1 MMPGDELIQACLEE
15 LRGAEG
21 MGALV
26 RLVGDRA
33 AVLLGTPGVASGLV
47 AGAPQSEDPDR
58 VRRLRLLQAL
68 IGEAARDRDGRG
80 RLGARFLEEAGETIE
95 GLVAAEG
102 LDFFGAHDLTL
113 AYAREEVEAPDV
125 LFSCLTEQTGPLAE
139 PWWLPQ
145 DVDAEVDRLRQE
157 TGLDNWLVHS
167 EMADELSA
175 FPGRTRAS
183 FVNYVAYRD
192 EEFCGRLALYWLLDA
207 SADVRLAAAGGFQ
220 SRVRRGVVEPAS
232 AALVPLIRNWM
243 PPDAARAM
251 LDDALREARHRGL
264 FAPLEGPA
272 PLPVRLLCTLPDRAG
287 AQVLAVV
294 LWSEDEP
301 GLAMVTVEPGYGIRR
316 AYVASAEVAR
326 VGLARLENAADSVS
340 LRWTRM
346 ERILAAALA
355 DGLSWGRLPPPG
367 LIDVALVCRF
377 TQLRPRPMT
386 ARDWLAEVDPE
397 GEIAGLE
404 AAELDVLV
412 ERSASWHDDH
422 VAVGGWHEGTAV
434 FEDALTESRHAD
446 RVETA
451 FWTRVE
457 ERREDWATLMLRAA
471 DVLKGT
477 EDGDWRS
484 FAATAVALLDG
495 RAFVTVPIMRRVL
508 EATTEAWRAEEH
520 RRWSEDED
528 GTAELQRLV
537 AAAEWPE
544 GEHPMAAPSV
554 WLDGYLAAA
563 ALSPL
568 GPRVEALFSALAER
582 AATAAGRASDRA
594 VARMKARYDELQA
607 AYGVPR
613 FVKDML
619 AVLDAGDLADWAKG
633 FACGISILEADWDL
647 HEFPADDRFALTT
660 LAGLAARATAGPGV
674 REHLAEFVGRRAAS
688 RHGRGA

>member
-1 MMPGDELIQACLEE
+1 MAEFCSAAAGPSRRY
-15 LRGAEG
+15 RG
-21 MGALV
+21 
-26 RLVGDRA
+26 
-33 AVLLGTPGVASGLV
+33 LLLH
-47 AGAPQSEDPDR
+47 
-58 VRRLRLLQAL
+58 RRL
-68 IGEAARDRDGRG
+68 
-80 RLGARFLEEAGETIE
+80 
-95 GLVAAEG
+95 
-102 LDFFGAHDLTL
+102 H
-113 AYAREEVEAPDV
+113 
-125 LFSCLTEQTGPLAE
+125 
-139 PWWLPQ
+139 
-145 DVDAEVDRLRQE
+145 
-157 TGLDNWLVHS
+157 
-167 EMADELSA
+167 
-175 FPGRTRAS
+175 
-183 FVNYVAYRD
+183 
-192 EEFCGRLALYWLLDA
+192 WLLDA
-207 SADVRLAAAGGFQ
+207 SADVRLAAAGGFL
-220 SRVRRGVVEPAS
+220 SRVRRGVVEPAL

-264 FAPLEGPA
+264 FAPLESPA

-367 LIDVALVCRF
+367 LIDVALVGRF

-397 GEIAGLE
+397 GEIADLE

-446 RVETA
+446 RVEFA

-477 EDGDWRS
+477 EDGDWHS

-508 EATTEAWRAEEH
+508 EATKEAWRAEEH

-537 AAAEWPE
+537 AVAEWPE
-544 GEHPMAAPSV
+544 GEHPMTARSV
-554 WLDGYLAAA
+554 WFDGYLAAA

-568 GPRVEALFSALAER
+568 PPRVETLVCAVAER
-582 AATAAGRASDRA
+582 AAKAPGRASDREF
-594 VARMKARYDELQA
+594 ARMKARYDELQA

-613 FVKDML
+613 FVKETL
-619 AVLDAGDLADWAKG
+619 GGLDTGDLADWAKG
-633 FACGISILEADWDL
+633 FACGVSILEADWAS
-647 HEFPADDRFALTT
+647 HEFPADDHFALAM
-660 LAGLAARATAGPGV
+660 LAGLAGRAATGPGA
-674 REHLAEFVGRRAAS
+674 RENLAEFIGRRVAS
-688 RHGRGA
+688 RHGRGE